1 MTAIAMPNTSLVDV
15 ASGQSSPASNPSSID
30 IFNQIFFET
39 LEKINTS
46 SVSGNDTD
54 ALIQADDSI
63 VNSPSLNLDPSALTD
78 TNYATDEENKILQEV
93 ELATLYQNYALLPS
107 TAQVPA
113 TATDPALAPATATAT
128 ATASPEAIAIAKKI
142 ADGIENSYVPMFESP
157 NESQILPTFKP
168 LTSTGSGSVGL
179 DEVQTLKTPE
189 IINPRLISDVNK
201 PVVEMTK
208 QGSLDSFHKFVNATS
223 ISYSGKPLDIP
234 TDTSFNFSKT
244 PESATQAVTQSTP
257 VGSIILDKKSQIN
270 MPVDRNTF
278 SSTEVFLKN
287 AIDNNGSI
295 KSGNLLDLNESKKSV
310 SEVLVQATPSSS
322 QVSLVPVQSP
332 DYSQQVHNIES
343 TTQTQSPEDKWT
355 NNLADTVN
363 RWVERSLLLAEL
375 TVPAAGQD
383 MLQVRIEL
391 NGQEAT
397 VQFLTDHVQYR
408 EALNSQIDHLSDRL
422 ADQGLKLTG
431 SSVGHGGAQNSP
443 RSQTTQTVLSQRF
456 ESNPAQ
462 AKTLPIDQEQRPSK
476 SIHLGRYLDVFA

>member
-1 MTAIAMPNTSLVDV
+1 MTAIAMPNTSLFDV
-15 ASGQSSPASNPSSID
+15 ANGQSSPASNLSSID
-30 IFNQIFFET
+30 IFNQIFVET

-46 SVSGNDTD
+46 EVLGNDVG
-54 ALIQADDSI
+54 ASIQADDSI

-78 TNYATDEENKILQEV
+78 TNYATDEENRILQEV
-93 ELATLYQNYALLPS
+93 ELATLYQNFALFPS
-107 TAQVPA
+107 IAQVPA
-113 TATDPALAPATATAT
+113 TATEPALAPATATA
-128 ATASPEAIAIAKKI
+128 SPEAIAKKI
-142 ADGIENSYVPMFESP
+142 ADGIENSFVPMFESP

-179 DEVQTLKTPE
+179 DEVQTLNSPE
-189 IINPRLISDVNK
+189 FMNPRLISDVNK

-208 QGSLDSFHKFVNATS
+208 QGSLDSFHKFMNARS

-270 MPVDRNTF
+270 MSVDRNTF

-287 AIDNNGSI
+287 ANDSNGSI

-310 SEVLVQATPSSS
+310 SEVLVQATPSSG

-363 RWVERSLLLAEL
+363 RWVERSLQLAEL

-443 RSQTTQTVLSQRF
+443 HSQTTQTVLSQRF
-456 ESNPAQ
+456 ENNPAQ
-462 AKTLPIDQEQRPSK
+462 AKALPIDQEQRPSK

>member
-1 MTAIAMPNTSLVDV
+1 MTAIAMPNTSVFDL

-46 SVSGNDTD
+46 EVLGNDVD
-54 ALIQADDSI
+54 ASIQADDSI

-93 ELATLYQNYALLPS
+93 ELATLYQNFALLPLIP
-107 TAQVPA
+107 QVPT
-113 TATDPALAPATATAT
+113 TATVPALAPAT
-128 ATASPEAIAIAKKI
+128 ATASPEAIAIAKMI

-179 DEVQTLKTPE
+179 DEVQTLNSPE
-189 IINPRLISDVNK
+189 FMNPRLISDVNK

-234 TDTSFNFSKT
+234 IDTSFNFSKT

-257 VGSIILDKKSQIN
+257 AGSIILDKKSQIN
-270 MPVDRNTF
+270 MSVDRNTF

-287 AIDNNGSI
+287 AIDSNGSI
-295 KSGNLLDLNESKKSV
+295 KSVNLLDLNESKKLV
-310 SEVLVQATPSSS
+310 SEVLVQATPSSG

-363 RWVERSLLLAEL
+363 RWVERSLKLAEL

-462 AKTLPIDQEQRPSK
+462 AKALPIDQEQRPSK